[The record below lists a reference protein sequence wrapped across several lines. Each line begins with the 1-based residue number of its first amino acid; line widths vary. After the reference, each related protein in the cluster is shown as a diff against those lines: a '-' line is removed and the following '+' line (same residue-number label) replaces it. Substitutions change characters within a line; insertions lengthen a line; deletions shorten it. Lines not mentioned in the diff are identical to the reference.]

1 MAATTQIVAALVKP
15 TTAPRA
21 WRIVPAPMSP
31 TPVTICAARGVVSV
45 PAGIAPATA
54 LTRAGERCVYSTEPM
69 QIKMLVLSPAGLPP
83 SSRSR
88 PIAPPSSVARPSCNI
103 RSRRKI
109 SMTRWNISPMEQ
121 PHPGAD
127 VRDRALCQ
135 RARAIGAIA
144 QPIEHARR
152 FALQRRRALAHR
164 REGGDHVVGQ
174 HALAVETAPPRGPA
188 LVRHLRHGVG
198 RREPLMDR
206 ENIADLWGAGILP
219 GHAGRIGRGGP
230 QLLPDRFRGFEQAD
244 RVPQALGHLGFAVEA
259 DHPLRPGQQRLRLG
273 EEVFPEAGNPAAR
286 NFRHELAE
294 PNTVLTYRG
303 RSSFIQQNVSRF
315 QYGVSQQPPGDALL
329 GLGPVLGPCL

>member
-1 MAATTQIVAALVKP
+1 MVAALVSP

-21 WRIVPAPMSP
+21 WRIVPAPMKP
-31 TPVTICAARGVVSV
+31 TRVTICAATRVVSV
-45 PAGIAPATA
+45 PEAIAPALPDSIA
-54 LTRAGERCVYSTEPM
+54 SDRCVYSPEPM

-135 RARAIGAIA
+135 RARAIRAIA

-174 HALAVETAPPRGPA
+174 HALAVETAPPPGPA

-198 RREPLMDR
+198 RRKSLMHS
-206 ENIADLWGAGILP
+206 EEVADLGVAGILLD
-219 GHAGRIGRGGP
+219 HAGG
-230 QLLPDRFRGFEQAD
+230 
-244 RVPQALGHLGFAVEA
+244 LGH
-259 DHPLRPGQQRLRLG
+259 
-273 EEVFPEAGNPAAR
+273 
-286 NFRHELAE
+286 
-294 PNTVLTYRG
+294 
-303 RSSFIQQNVSRF
+303 
-315 QYGVSQQPPGDALL
+315 
-329 GLGPVLGPCL
+329 